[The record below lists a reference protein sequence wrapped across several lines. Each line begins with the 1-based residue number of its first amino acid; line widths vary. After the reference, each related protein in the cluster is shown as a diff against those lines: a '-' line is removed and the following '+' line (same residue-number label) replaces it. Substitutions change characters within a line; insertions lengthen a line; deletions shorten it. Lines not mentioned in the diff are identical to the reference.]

1 MSITVERLATQ
12 RVVDSRTDVNSYA
25 RRTYQIFDGP
35 QDTGFVQIP
44 PDGGLPS
51 ENMNFTLNP
60 PSTRVFV
67 NRRLSILCKF
77 RVTLTGTLKTGR
89 RAFNYLGT
97 GATVFPFNTDGT
109 ARTEAQLEEQMGSD
123 ATNNGAAPRA
133 FPLANATRSLQVSL
147 NNDRLSQNIGQYWR
161 ATTRYANGLGQSEID
176 QGLAPTQL
184 DLVQDYSQSAGTS
197 ISPFGSRGVNPV
209 QTTRASLYGI
219 VIIDN
224 PAGTTVPSVQT
235 STIEFTTIEPL
246 FLSPFLFQRGSQ
258 DTGLIG
264 IQTMNLQLTL
274 GGRGSNSLGDAVFS
288 LVGVGEKA
296 PYVAETLPG
305 TGGVEVPQCTANATV
320 QAASVFVNYLTPD
333 ALQIIPPI
341 NNYPYYEPI
350 VNVTAVNG
358 LVQKGQSNTI
368 NMNNI
373 QLNSIPS
380 RILLFVDEQD
390 QAAKVWRAD
399 TYCRIDRVDVSFD
412 NRDAILSGATTVDLY
427 NIAAKNNTNLT
438 WTEWNRDTGSVLALD
453 FGEDIP
459 LRSNQAVG
467 LRGSYNLRVRVTY
480 TNIKTISDD
489 SNTYAEGVNLPYGVA
504 LTCVI
509 ISTGVM
515 TVAQQNVI
523 RSVGILTN
531 EDVINSKEQA
541 AQPYKSRGE
550 LYGDGFFDDLKT
562 GFTSARDLFMKVMRP
577 ATALAA
583 KILPGIAPEIAPVV
597 GAFNSYINSDD
608 GGPGNTGLVRSFG
621 NGLVGGNVTGGR
633 MVGGKK
639 VTRAQLARMIK

>member
-67 NRRLSILCKF
+67 NRRLSILCTF
-77 RVTLTGTLKTGR
+77 RVTLTGILKNDT

-97 GATVFPFNTDGT
+97 GAILNPTQVDGT
-109 ARTEAQLEEQMGSD
+109 PNVAADIGTD

-184 DLVQDYSQSAGTS
+184 DIVQDYSQSAGTS

-219 VIIDN
+219 RIYDN
-224 PAGTTVPSVQT
+224 PEGDGVTVKTSV
-235 STIEFTTIEPL
+235 IEFTTIEPL

-288 LVGVGEKA
+288 LVGTGDKA
-296 PYVAETLPG
+296 PYVPEVLPG
-305 TGGVEVPQCTANATV
+305 TGGLNVPRCTASATV
-320 QAASVFVNYLTPD
+320 QSASVFVNYLTPD

-358 LVQKGQSNTI
+358 LVPAGATNII

-380 RILLFVDEQD
+380 RILLYVDEQD
-390 QAAKVWRAD
+390 QAAKVYRAD
-399 TYCRIDRVDVSFD
+399 AYCRIDRVDVSFD

-480 TNIKTISDD
+480 TNVKTVSA
-489 SNTYAEGVNLPYGVA
+489 SANSYAEGVPLPYGVN

-541 AQPYKSRGE
+541 AQPYKSRGD

-597 GAFNSYINSDD
+597 SAFNSYINSEDS
-608 GGPGNTGLVRSFG
+608 GPGNTGLVRSFG

>member
-35 QDTGFVQIP
+35 QDTGFVRIP
-44 PDGGLPS
+44 PDGSVAS
-51 ENMNFTLNP
+51 EQMNFTLNP

-77 RVTLTGTLKTGR
+77 RVKLTGKLR
-89 RAFNYLGT
+89 LNQYAFNYSGT
-97 GATVFPFNTDGT
+97 GATSESGVTLG
-109 ARTEAQLEEQMGSD
+109 ASAVK
-123 ATNNGAAPRA
+123 NGVAPRS
-133 FPLANATRSLQVSL
+133 FPLANATRSLQVSI
-147 NNDRLSQNIGQYWR
+147 NNDRLSQNLGQYWR

-184 DLVQDYSQSAGTS
+184 DIVQDYSQAAGTA
-197 ISPFGSRGVNPV
+197 ISPFGSRGGNPV
-209 QTTRASLYGI
+209 QTSRASLYGI
-219 VIIDN
+219 HIISN
-224 PAGTTVPSVQT
+224 PSGTETAGVLDDKESI
-235 STIEFTTIEPL
+235 IEFTTIEPL

-274 GGRGSNSLGDAVFS
+274 GGRGPNGLGHAVLSLAGFGPNCPYFLDDRNINGVTTLAPMVDLSTTVVEAAV
-288 LVGVGEKA
+288 
-296 PYVAETLPG
+296 Y
-305 TGGVEVPQCTANATV
+305 
-320 QAASVFVNYLTPD
+320 VNYLTPD

-350 VNVTAVNG
+350 VNITSGPSFVAAG
-358 LVQKGQSNTI
+358 ASGQI

-380 RILLFVDEQD
+380 RLLLFVDERD
-390 QAAKVWRAD
+390 GGALAWRSD
-399 TYCRIDRVDVSFD
+399 TYCRIDSINVSFD

-467 LRGSYNLRVRVTY
+467 LRGSYNLRIIVNY
-480 TNIKTISDD
+480 TNVFSQSLNAD
-489 SNTYAEGVNLPYGVA
+489 SYSSAKPLNYGVN

-541 AQPYKSRGE
+541 AQPYKSRGD

-583 KILPGIAPEIAPVV
+583 KVIPGIAPEAAPFVT
-597 GAFNSYINSDD
+597 ALNSYINSDD
-608 GGPGNTGLVRSFG
+608 GPGNTGLVRSFG
-621 NGLVGGNVTGGR
+621 NGLIGGNVTGGR

>member
-35 QDTGFVQIP
+35 QDTGFVRVP
-44 PDGGLPS
+44 PDGGVPS
-51 ENMNFTLNP
+51 EQMNFTLNP

-77 RVTLTGTLKTGR
+77 RVEVTGVLANNQY
-89 RAFNYLGT
+89 AFNYLGT
-97 GATVFPFNTDGT
+97 GATADAGVDLGDT
-109 ARTEAQLEEQMGSD
+109 AAR
-123 ATNNGAAPRA
+123 NVIAPRA
-133 FPLANATRSLQVSL
+133 FPLANATRSLQVSI
-147 NNDRLSQNIGQYWR
+147 NNDRLSQNLGQYWR
-161 ATTRYANGLGQSEID
+161 ATTRYANGLGQAEID

-184 DLVQDYSQSAGTS
+184 DIVQDYGQAAGTA
-197 ISPFGSRGVNPV
+197 ISPFGARADNPV
-209 QTTRASLYGI
+209 QTNRSTLYGI
-219 VIIDN
+219 NIVFN
-224 PAGTTVPSVQT
+224 PRGDGVT
-235 STIEFTTIEPL
+235 SYTSILEYTTIEPL

-274 GGRGSNSLGDAVFS
+274 GGRGPNGLGDAITSF
-288 LVGVGEKA
+288 A
-296 PYVAETLPG
+296 G
-305 TGGVEVPQCTANATV
+305 TGALCPYPRGNRNIHGVTTFAPTATV
-320 QAASVFVNYLTPD
+320 VGRVVDAAVYVNYLTPD

-350 VNVTAVNG
+350 VNVTSGPVFVDAAAS
-358 LVQKGQSNTI
+358 GQI

-380 RILLFVDEQD
+380 RILLFVDERD
-390 QAAKVWRAD
+390 GAAMSWRPD
-399 TYCRIDRVDVSFD
+399 TYCRIDSVNISFD

-467 LRGSYNLRVRVTY
+467 LRGSYNLRIIVNF
-480 TNIKTISDD
+480 TNVKTRAENADVQ
-489 SNTYAEGVNLPYGVA
+489 YAAVPLPYGVN

-541 AQPYKSRGE
+541 AQPYKSRGD

-583 KILPGIAPEIAPVV
+583 KIIPGIAPEAAPFVT
-597 GAFNSYINSDD
+597 ALNSYINSDD
-608 GGPGNTGLVRSFG
+608 GNAGNAGLVRSFG
-621 NGLVGGNVTGGR
+621 TGLIGGNVTGGR

>member
-44 PDGGLPS
+44 PDGGVPS
-51 ENMNFTLNP
+51 EQMNFTLNP

-67 NRRLSILCKF
+67 NRRLSISCTF
-77 RVTLTGTLKTGR
+77 RVKLVGRLKDGF

-97 GATVFPFNTDGT
+97 GAQFAPFNSAGIANTEAVLGGT
-109 ARTEAQLEEQMGSD
+109 AVQ
-123 ATNNGAAPRA
+123 NAAGPRS

-184 DLVQDYSQSAGTS
+184 DIVQDYSQGVGTS
-197 ISPFGSRGVNPV
+197 ISPFAARGSNPV
-209 QTTRASLYGI
+209 QTSRASLYSI

-224 PAGTTVPSVQT
+224 PAGNGTDDFT
-235 STIEFTTIEPL
+235 STLEFTTIEPL

-274 GGRGSNSLGDAVFS
+274 GGRGANTLGDAVFS
-288 LVGVGEKA
+288 MV
-296 PYVAETLPG
+296 G
-305 TGGVEVPQCTANATV
+305 TGTASSYVPQDITAGGVTFAVPRCVVSATV

-350 VNVTAVNG
+350 VNVTSVNG
-358 LVQKGQSNTI
+358 AVAAGQTGVI

-390 QAAKVWRAD
+390 GAAKAWRSD

-480 TNIKTISDD
+480 TNIKAVSDNA
-489 SNTYAEGVNLPYGVA
+489 NTYAAAVALPYGVN

-541 AQPYKSRGE
+541 AQPYKSRGD

-583 KILPGIAPEIAPVV
+583 KILPGIAPEAAPFIN
-597 GAFNSYINSDD
+597 AFNGYINGDD
-608 GGPGNTGLVRSFG
+608 GPGNTGLVRG
-621 NGLVGGNVTGGR
+621 TGLVGGNVTGGR

>member
-67 NRRLSILCKF
+67 NRRLSILCRF
-77 RVTLTGTLKTGR
+77 RVTLTGTLKDNK

-97 GATVFPFNTDGT
+97 GATVFPYNTDGT
-109 ARTEAQLEEQMGSD
+109 ARTELQLLQQMGTD

-224 PAGTTVPSVQT
+224 PVGNGVDVRT
-235 STIEFTTIEPL
+235 SIIEFTTIEPL

-288 LVGVGEKA
+288 LVGVGANA
-296 PYVAETLPG
+296 PYVPEVLPG
-305 TGGVEVPQCTANATV
+305 SGVEVPACTANATV

-358 LVQKGQSNTI
+358 LVQKGQQGTI

-380 RILLFVDEQD
+380 RILLYVDEQD
-390 QAAKVWRAD
+390 QAAKAWRAD
-399 TYCRIDRVDVSFD
+399 TYCRIDRIDVSFD

-480 TNIKTISDD
+480 TNIKTRSDGP
-489 SNTYAEGVNLPYGVA
+489 NTYAEGVDLPYGVN

-541 AQPYKSRGE
+541 AQPYKSRGD

-583 KILPGIAPEIAPVV
+583 KILPGIAPEAAPFIN
-597 GAFNSYINSDD
+597 AFNGYINSDD
-608 GGPGNTGLVRSFG
+608 GPGNTGLVRG
-621 NGLVGGNVTGGR
+621 TGLVGGNVTGGR

>member
-67 NRRLSILCKF
+67 NRRLSILCRF
-77 RVTLTGTLKTGR
+77 RVKLTGPLNVGR
-89 RAFNYLGT
+89 QAFNYQGT
-97 GATVFPFNTDGT
+97 GATVFPLNPNGT
-109 ARTEAQLEEQMGSD
+109 QRTPTELQDQLGGS
-123 ATNNGAAPRA
+123 ASINGAAPRA

-184 DLVQDYSQSAGTS
+184 DIVQDYSQAAGTS
-197 ISPFGSRGVNPV
+197 ISPFGNRGVNPV
-209 QTTRASLYGI
+209 QTTRASLYSI

-224 PAGTTVPSVQT
+224 PLGDGTVKDSI
-235 STIEFTTIEPL
+235 IEFTTIEPL

-274 GGRGSNSLGDAVFS
+274 GGRGSNTLGDAVFS
-288 LVGVGEKA
+288 LAGFGSACTYPQTGVPGVTTSFTI
-296 PYVAETLPG
+296 PDVA
-305 TGGVEVPQCTANATV
+305 VSATV
-320 QAASVFVNYLTPD
+320 QEASVFVNYLTPD

-350 VNVTAVNG
+350 VNVTSVAGKVG
-358 LVQKGQSNTI
+358 VGQSNTI

-380 RILLFVDEQD
+380 RILLYVDEQD
-390 QAAKVWRAD
+390 GAAKAWRAD
-399 TYCRIDRVDVSFD
+399 TYCRIDRIDVSFD

-480 TNIKTISDD
+480 TNIKTQSPNA
-489 SNTYAEGVNLPYGVA
+489 NTYSQGVELPYGVN

-541 AQPYKSRGE
+541 AQPYKSRGD

-597 GAFNSYINSDD
+597 SAFNSYINSDD